1 MTSQRITFANSNN
14 EKLSARLDMPLGK
27 TPEAYA
33 LFAHCFTCSKNIKAV
48 SNISKA
54 LNRAGIAV
62 LRFDFTGLGESEG
75 DFAETN
81 FSSNVAD
88 LLCAADFLKN
98 NFEAAKILIG
108 HSLGGAAVLQAAQHL
123 PDVEAIATIGAP
135 ADPGHLKRLLGATEE
150 VIQKEGEATISLA
163 GREFKIKKQFLDDLE
178 QTKMVESIRGMKQ
191 ALLIFHSPI
200 DNTVGIENA
209 GRIFEAA
216 RHPKSFISLDHA
228 DHLLMREEDSRYV
241 GTVTAAWATKYLDKA
256 EHDSEGP
263 NLRNNLVIAKTGA
276 TGYTTEINAGGHSL
290 IADEPLSVG
299 GGNQGPSPYGLLS
312 AALGACT
319 SMTLRMYAD
328 RKGWPLESVEVRLT
342 HQKIHAQDCT
352 ACETQDGKIDQ
363 IERDLRLTGPLDE
376 SQKQRLLEIADRCPV
391 HRTLHSEISVVTR
404 LAEE

>member
-1 MTSQRITFANSNN
+1 MTPQQITFDNANN
-14 EKLSARLDMPLGK
+14 EKLSARLDLPLGK
-27 TPEAYA
+27 TPRAYA

-88 LLCAADFLKN
+88 LLSAADFLKN
-98 NFEAAKILIG
+98 NFEAPQILIG

-163 GREFKIKKQFLDDLE
+163 GREFKIRKQFLDDLE
-178 QTKMVESIRGMKQ
+178 QTKMAESIRRMKQ
-191 ALLIFHSPI
+191 ALLIFHSPV

-216 RHPKSFISLDHA
+216 RHPKSFVSLDHA

-241 GTVTAAWATKYLDKA
+241 GTVAAAWATKYLDKA
-256 EHDSEGP
+256 EHDSDDP
-263 NLRNNLVIAKTGA
+263 NLRNNLVIARTGA
-276 TGYTTEINAGGHSL
+276 TGYTTEINASGHSL
-290 IADEPLSVG
+290 IADEPISVG
-299 GGNQGPSPYGLLS
+299 GENQGPSPYGLLS

-319 SMTLRMYAD
+319 SMTLRMYAEH
-328 RKGWPLESVEVRLT
+328 KGWPLESVEVRLT
-342 HQKIHAQDCT
+342 HEKIHAQDCT
-352 ACETQDGKIDQ
+352 ACESESGKIDQ
-363 IERDLRLTGPLDE
+363 IKREITVAGPLDE
-376 SQKQRLLEIADRCPV
+376 GQKQRLLEIADRCPV
-391 HRTLHSEISVVTR
+391 HRTLHAEINVVTR
-404 LAEE
+404 LVEG

>member
-1 MTSQRITFANSNN
+1 MTPQQITFDNANN
-14 EKLSARLDMPLGK
+14 EKLSARLDLPLGK
-27 TPEAYA
+27 TPRAYA

-88 LLCAADFLKN
+88 LLSAADFLKN
-98 NFEAAKILIG
+98 NFEAPQILIG

-163 GREFKIKKQFLDDLE
+163 GREFKIRKQFLDDLE
-178 QTKMVESIRGMKQ
+178 QTKMAESIRRMKQ
-191 ALLIFHSPI
+191 ALLIFHSPV

-216 RHPKSFISLDHA
+216 RHPKSFVSLDHA

-241 GTVTAAWATKYLDKA
+241 GTVAAAWATKYLDKA
-256 EHDSEGP
+256 EHDSDDP
-263 NLRNNLVIAKTGA
+263 NLRNNLVIARTGA
-276 TGYTTEINAGGHSL
+276 TGYTTEINASGHSL
-290 IADEPLSVG
+290 IADEPISVG
-299 GGNQGPSPYGLLS
+299 GENQGPSPYGLLS

-319 SMTLRMYAD
+319 SMTLRMYAEH
-328 RKGWPLESVEVRLT
+328 KGWPLESVEVRLT
-342 HQKIHAQDCT
+342 HEKIHAKDCT
-352 ACETQDGKIDQ
+352 ACESESGKIDQ
-363 IERDLRLTGPLDE
+363 IKREITVAGPLDE
-376 SQKQRLLEIADRCPV
+376 GQKQRLLEIADRCPV
-391 HRTLHSEISVVTR
+391 HRTLHAEINVVTR
-404 LAEE
+404 LVEG